1 MKYINNK
8 LKDHQIYTIKY
19 IVEFYKDNKSSLKS
33 YQSRTIPFL
42 ESFSSISKELHYNK
56 TGIIKKALSIDSS
69 KIDNETFIN
78 IINYYKNENT
88 EQNIINTLDVN
99 VLIDDDYYVYLPRGY
114 LNDGKTK
121 GQSILLPVL
130 NFHDRSNL
138 DFSIPIDL
146 TFIKG
151 EEFRIYDYHYF
162 KIFASS
168 SAGGTHRTAGIVKSL
183 GLLRDCQID
192 NKVIYYHKYYTKT
205 SIDKLRTLINK
216 ISNNTYIDS
225 IYKDKQNCQYV
236 IQYENLTINVLEFY
250 DLYNL
255 LSNGNFEVIFNF
267 MKENNISFI
276 NYTLRNKS
284 KILIFGINNLTL
296 NFTSYESTEF
306 EATQYSITSHIN
318 KIIYFYN
325 KLFNIIDTKLSSTQ
339 VFKHLNK
346 NDYLKNWF
354 NRYSPFNKLQNI
366 SKVILLQ
373 RLETLENEKKA
384 TLKKISFFTIPT
396 LSVMATI
403 IYFYLN
409 TEQLYQII
417 IYVCNYI
424 IDHIEDKSLYLN
436 HVKNLSL

>member
-19 IVEFYKDNKSSLKS
+19 IVEFYKNNISSLKS
-33 YQSRTIPFL
+33 YQSRTLPFL
-42 ESFSSISKELHYNK
+42 ESISSISKELHYNK
-56 TGIIKKALSIDSS
+56 TDIIKKALSLDSS
-69 KIDNETFIN
+69 KIDSKTFTN

-99 VLIDDDYYVYLPRGY
+99 VLIDDDYYIYLPRGY

-121 GQSILLPVL
+121 GHSTLLPIL
-130 NFHDRSNL
+130 NFHDRSKL

-146 TFIKG
+146 TFREG
-151 EEFRIYDYHYF
+151 EEFRVYDYYYF

-168 SAGGTHRTAGIVKSL
+168 SIDGTHRTAGIVTSL

-205 SIDKLRTLINK
+205 SIDDLRTLINK
-216 ISNNTYIDS
+216 ISNNTYIES
-225 IYKDKQNCQYV
+225 IYKDKKNCQYV
-236 IQYENLTINVLEFY
+236 IQYENFTINVLEFN
-250 DLYNL
+250 DFYNL
-255 LSNGNFEVIFNF
+255 LLNGNFKVIFNF
-267 MKENNISFI
+267 MKDNNISFI

-284 KILIFGINNLTL
+284 KVLSFGINDFTL
-296 NFTSYESTEF
+296 NFSSNESTKF
-306 EATQYSITSHIN
+306 ETNQFCITFFLN

-325 KLFNIIDTKLSSTQ
+325 KLFNITDTKLSSTQ

-354 NRYSPFNKLQNI
+354 NRYSPLNKLQDI

-373 RLETLENEKKA
+373 KLETLENEKKA
-384 TLKKISFFTIPT
+384 TLKKILFFTIPI
-396 LSVMATI
+396 LSVIATI
-403 IYFYLN
+403 IYFYFN

-424 IDHIEDKSLYLN
+424 INYIEDKNLYLN
-436 HVKNLSL
+436 HVKSLSL